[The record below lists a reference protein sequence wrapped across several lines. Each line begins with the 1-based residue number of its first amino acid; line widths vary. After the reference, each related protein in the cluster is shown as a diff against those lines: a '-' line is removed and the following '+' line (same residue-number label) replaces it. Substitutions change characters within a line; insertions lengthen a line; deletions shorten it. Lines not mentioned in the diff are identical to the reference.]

1 MPVISALDFC
11 LPLQKIWLLITR
23 GEWRIIMKNLFSAVL
38 LLSFISIGLIQPA
51 HAAEEKKVDDY
62 MPSLI
67 TKTPLEGRN
76 LAILIVRKT
85 VGTIQRDGAVKHA
98 VRDIYAEDPMML
110 MRAVELVNQEFAII
124 ALANN
129 YWR

>member
-1 MPVISALDFC
+1 MNN
-11 LPLQKIWLLITR
+11 LLR
-23 GEWRIIMKNLFSAVL
+23 VVL
-38 LLSFISIGLIQPA
+38 ILSILSIFLTQPA
-51 HAAEEKKVDDY
+51 YAKNTKDY

-85 VGTIQRDGAVKHA
+85 IGTIQRDGAVKHA
-98 VRDIYAEDPMML
+98 VRDVYAKDPEML
-110 MRAVELVNQEFAII
+110 MRSVELVNKEFAII
-124 ALANN
+124 AVANN

>member
-1 MPVISALDFC
+1 MNNILKVGLVVTF
-11 LPLQKIWLLITR
+11 
-23 GEWRIIMKNLFSAVL
+23 
-38 LLSFISIGLIQPA
+38 LSIFFIQPA
-51 HAAEEKKVDDY
+51 HAADEKKSDDY

-85 VGTIQRDGAVKHA
+85 IGAIQRDPGKKME
-98 VRDIYAEDPMML
+98 VRLMYEKNPMML
-110 MRAVELVNQEFAII
+110 MRSVELVNLEFAII
-124 ALANN
+124 AKANN

>member
-1 MPVISALDFC
+1 
-11 LPLQKIWLLITR
+11 
-23 GEWRIIMKNLFSAVL
+23 
-38 LLSFISIGLIQPA
+38 
-51 HAAEEKKVDDY
+51 

-85 VGTIQRDGAVKHA
+85 IGTIQRDGSVKHA
-98 VRDIYAEDPMML
+98 VRDVYAKDPEML
-110 MRAVELVNQEFAII
+110 MRAVELVNKEFAII
-124 ALANN
+124 AIANN

>member
-1 MPVISALDFC
+1 MNSIFKA
-11 LPLQKIWLLITR
+11 
-23 GEWRIIMKNLFSAVL
+23 AL
-38 LLSFISIGLIQPA
+38 LLSFLSIGLVQSA
-51 HAAEEKKVDDY
+51 HAAGEKNSKDY

-67 TKTPLEGRN
+67 TKTPLDGRN

-85 VGTIQRDGAVKHA
+85 VGAIQRDGGIKHA
-98 VRDIYAEDPMML
+98 VRDIYAKDPMML
-110 MRAVELVNQEFAII
+110 MRAVELVNKEFAII

>member
-1 MPVISALDFC
+1 MI
-11 LPLQKIWLLITR
+11 
-23 GEWRIIMKNLFSAVL
+23 NLFKAVL
-38 LLSFISIGLIQPA
+38 LLSLLSIGLVRSA
-51 HAAEEKKVDDY
+51 HASEEKGVQDY

-85 VGTIQRDGAVKHA
+85 VGAIQRDGTVKHE

-110 MRAVELVNQEFAII
+110 MRAVELVNKEFAII
-124 ALANN
+124 ARANN

>member
-1 MPVISALDFC
+1 
-11 LPLQKIWLLITR
+11 
-23 GEWRIIMKNLFSAVL
+23 MKNLFSAVL

>member
-1 MPVISALDFC
+1 MKRILASIVMISA
-11 LPLQKIWLLITR
+11 IT
-23 GEWRIIMKNLFSAVL
+23 FSGV
-38 LLSFISIGLIQPA
+38 SFA
-51 HAAEEKKVDDY
+51 DNHEKKSVDY

-85 VGTIQRDGAVKHA
+85 VGAIQRDGKIKHA
-98 VRDIYAEDPMML
+98 VRDVYEKDPMML
-110 MRAVELVNQEFAII
+110 MRAVELVNKEFAII
-124 ALANN
+124 AQANN

>member
-1 MPVISALDFC
+1 MNNSS
-11 LPLQKIWLLITR
+11 R
-23 GEWRIIMKNLFSAVL
+23 AVL
-38 LLSFISIGLIQPA
+38 LLSVLSMGLMQPA
-51 HAAEEKKVDDY
+51 YAAEEKKAEDY

-85 VGTIQRDGAVKHA
+85 VGAIQRDGAVKHA
-98 VRDIYAEDPMML
+98 VREIYADDPMML

-124 ALANN
+124 AAANN

>member
-1 MPVISALDFC
+1 MKKILASTILISA
-11 LPLQKIWLLITR
+11 IT
-23 GEWRIIMKNLFSAVL
+23 FSEM
-38 LLSFISIGLIQPA
+38 SFADEHENKS
-51 HAAEEKKVDDY
+51 VDY

-85 VGTIQRDGAVKHA
+85 VGAIQRDGKIKHA
-98 VRDIYAEDPMML
+98 VRDVYEKDPMML
-110 MRAVELVNQEFAII
+110 MRAVELVNKEFEII
-124 ALANN
+124 AQANN

>member
-1 MPVISALDFC
+1 MT
-11 LPLQKIWLLITR
+11 K
-23 GEWRIIMKNLFSAVL
+23 LFSMLVL
-38 LLSFISIGLIQPA
+38 ISSLTLSGFA
-51 HAAEEKKVDDY
+51 MADDHKKKSADY

-67 TKTPLEGRN
+67 TATPLEGRQ

-85 VGTIQRDGAVKHA
+85 VGTIQRDGKVKHA
-98 VRDIYAEDPMML
+98 VRDVYAQDPMML

-124 ALANN
+124 AIANN

>member
-1 MPVISALDFC
+1 MNNIFA
-11 LPLQKIWLLITR
+11 
-23 GEWRIIMKNLFSAVL
+23 AVL
-38 LLSFISIGLIQPA
+38 LLSFLSTGLIQPA
-51 HAAEEKKVDDY
+51 HATEEKKIKDY

-85 VGTIQRDGAVKHA
+85 VGTIQRDGGVKHA
-98 VRDIYAEDPMML
+98 VRDVYAKDPMML
-110 MRAVELVNQEFAII
+110 MRAVELVNKEFAII
-124 ALANN
+124 AVANN

>member
-1 MPVISALDFC
+1 MNTIF
-11 LPLQKIWLLITR
+11 K
-23 GEWRIIMKNLFSAVL
+23 AVL
-38 LLSFISIGLIQPA
+38 LSFLSIGFIQSA
-51 HAAEEKKVDDY
+51 HAAEDKNVDDY

-98 VRDIYAEDPMML
+98 VRDVYAKDPMML

-124 ALANN
+124 AIANN